1 MLLYYILYA
10 PIKIKY
16 VRLNEA
22 GDFPDK
28 QTVERWSRIGR

>member
-1 MLLYYILYA
+1 MLVYYILNS

-22 GDFPDK
+22 GDFPN
-28 QTVERWSRIGR
+28 QQSVNR